1 MIKRQTKENVMS
13 LFKAAFMWS
22 KKYSDT
28 HHQPLKEVL
37 SPFLV
42 YIQVLTSSICH
53 HGAIS
58 LIRIHNCNGIHLKL
72 KSYQCPSISYH
83 SVL

>member
-1 MIKRQTKENVMS
+1 
-13 LFKAAFMWS
+13 MWS

-42 YIQVLTSSICH
+42 YIQVLVQS
-53 HGAIS
+53 
-58 LIRIHNCNGIHLKL
+58 HLA
-72 KSYQCPSISYH
+72 KSYFVQGHICNMYH
-83 SVL
+83 SIRS

>member
-1 MIKRQTKENVMS
+1 
-13 LFKAAFMWS
+13 MWS

-42 YIQVLTSSICH
+42 YIQVH
-53 HGAIS
+53 YVS
-58 LIRIHNCNGIHLKL
+58 LKVQEGT
-72 KSYQCPSISYH
+72 KSTNKFQRLQ
-83 SVL
+83 V

>member
-1 MIKRQTKENVMS
+1 MIKRQTKENVKP

-42 YIQVLTSSICH
+42 YIQVLISS
-53 HGAIS
+53 
-58 LIRIHNCNGIHLKL
+58 LRLYDQ
-72 KSYQCPSISYH
+72 SY
-83 SVL
+83 

>member
-1 MIKRQTKENVMS
+1 MIKCQTKENVKS

-42 YIQVLTSSICH
+42 YIQVLASSLRRYD
-53 HGAIS
+53 AIS
-58 LIRIHNCNGIHLKL
+58 LIII
-72 KSYQCPSISYH
+72 
-83 SVL
+83 